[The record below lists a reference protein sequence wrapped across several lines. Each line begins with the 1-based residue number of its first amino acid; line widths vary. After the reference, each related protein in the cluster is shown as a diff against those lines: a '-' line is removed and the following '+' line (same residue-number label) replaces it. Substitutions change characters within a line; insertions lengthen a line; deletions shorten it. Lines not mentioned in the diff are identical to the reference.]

1 MKERKIPM
9 RTCAVT
15 REKLPKIEL
24 IRVVRT
30 PEEEYKVDLTGKV
43 NGRGVYVKKDIEV
56 LKKAKAK
63 KVFDRVF
70 ETNISDDVYDELIK
84 FGEENIK

>member
-9 RTCAVT
+9 RMCAVS
-15 REKLPKIEL
+15 RERLPKKDL

-30 PEEEYKVDLTGKV
+30 TDNTYTVDLTGKV
-43 NGRGVYVKKDIEV
+43 NGRGVYIKNDLETF
-56 LKKAKAK
+56 KKAKAK

-70 ETNISDDVYDELIK
+70 EVTLSDEIYDELIK
-84 FGEENIK
+84 LGENK